1 MMLLINNL
9 ALWQAL
15 ELYTFS
21 DICQEIK
28 LSSKIA
34 IQKCLKSAILTMF
47 NINNWLNMVKTMKK
61 MIKKALMA
69 YFEAYKKLAMTTG
82 GYYYR
87 WE

>member
-1 MMLLINNL
+1 
-9 ALWQAL
+9 
-15 ELYTFS
+15 
-21 DICQEIK
+21 
-28 LSSKIA
+28 
-34 IQKCLKSAILTMF
+34 
-47 NINNWLNMVKTMKK
+47 MKK